1 MVEAMFERTPEFFRQ
16 FQKKFHYF
24 ICRSEPIFD
33 TKDVNNSFAYNLH
46 ENNSFCRIKEQHY
59 HVIAAFDQVTEAFKK
74 ILQNP
79 ILYLTYTHVSDFY
92 STKHNLST
100 SLFTVKFL
108 RSCSKQSFTITNIS

>member
-16 FQKKFHYF
+16 FRKKFHYF

-33 TKDVNNSFAYNLH
+33 TKEINNSFAYSLH

-59 HVIAAFDQVTEAFKK
+59 HVIAALDQVTEAFKK

-79 ILYLTYTHVSDFY
+79 ILYLAYTHVSDFY

>member
-1 MVEAMFERTPEFFRQ
+1 MVEAMFEQTPEFFRQ

-24 ICRSEPIFD
+24 ISRSEPITD
-33 TKDVNNSFAYNLH
+33 TKEINNSFVHSLH
-46 ENNSFCRIKEQHY
+46 ENNSFCRIKNQHY
-59 HVIAAFDQVTEAFKK
+59 HVIAALDQVTEAFEKF
-74 ILQNP
+74 LQSP
-79 ILYLTYTHVSDFY
+79 IQYLVYTHVSDFY

>member
-1 MVEAMFERTPEFFRQ
+1 MFERIPEFFRQ

-24 ICRSEPIFD
+24 ICRSEPIID
-33 TKDVNNSFAYNLH
+33 TKEIDNSFVHSLH
-46 ENNSFCRIKEQHY
+46 TDNSFCRIEEQYY
-59 HVIAAFDQVTEAFKK
+59 HVIAALDQVTEAFKK
-74 ILQNP
+74 ILQSP
-79 ILYLTYTHVSDFY
+79 IQYLVYTNVSDFY